1 MKELVNLKNTLIN
14 MKNLDKN
21 EMLEIQGG
29 QTEIGQKIY
38 NSIGYVGRVLK
49 MCSSYFA
56 THGKDPI
63 GYYYGK

>member
-1 MKELVNLKNTLIN
+1 